1 MNVSA
6 EQNILTLSKASCCA
20 EWLFIVFFMCMS
32 NCSTALTECIK
43 MFSIAEMVSL
53 YGNIAEGIN
62 VLELVF
68 KTCILL
74 IIFESTNCASARA
87 GPKIELLGVQSVVEV
102 KLSACFFWNPAVTKV
117 FIDCGSWWC
126 AENGLQKDQNLII
139 QRSQKEQIQLWE
151 RQRWQLQTISIPA
164 IEILGFPWNFCL
176 NPPAGTCDF

>member
-1 MNVSA
+1 MHLRVFTKGVHVSCFVSMNVSA

-53 YGNIAEGIN
+53 CGNIAEGIN

-74 IIFESTNCASARA
+74 IIFESTICASARA
-87 GPKIELLGVQSVVEV
+87 GLLCTKNRTSWSTKCGWSETKCMFLLKSCSNKSFYRLWHMMMCWEWIAKRSKSDHSKIPESANTTVGTPEV
-102 KLSACFFWNPAVTKV
+102 A
-117 FIDCGSWWC
+117 I
-126 AENGLQKDQNLII
+126 KDN
-139 QRSQKEQIQLWE
+139 
-151 RQRWQLQTISIPA
+151 
-164 IEILGFPWNFCL
+164 
-176 NPPAGTCDF
+176 